1 VSSMAGLVKQEAFPM
16 VHPVESLSPVCP
28 SSDFSICAPSSGCMG
43 AALEVSAASTLRAS
57 AACTSLEWVAAV
69 PAATA
74 TVRAVLS
81 VSLAAEILQTLRQA
95 VVCIALANS
104 VRGALTVSD
113 SMAVE
118 DIHSG
123 CDPPVVMVC

>member
-1 VSSMAGLVKQEAFPM
+1 
-16 VHPVESLSPVCP
+16 
-28 SSDFSICAPSSGCMG
+28 MG
-43 AALEVSAASTLRAS
+43 AALEVSAASALC
-57 AACTSLEWVAAV
+57 ACVSLEWVAAV

-81 VSLAAEILQTLRQA
+81 VSFAAEILQTLRQA

-118 DIHSG
+118 DIPSG
-123 CDPPVVMVC
+123 CDPPIAMVC

>member
-1 VSSMAGLVKQEAFPM
+1 M
-16 VHPVESLSPVCP
+16 
-28 SSDFSICAPSSGCMG
+28 DMG
-43 AALEVSAASTLRAS
+43 TALEVSAASALRAS
-57 AACTSLEWVAAV
+57 AACVSLEWVAAV

-118 DIHSG
+118 DIPSG
-123 CDPPVVMVC
+123 CDPPIAMVC